1 MTPPNREFSDDFSTL
16 INESASLMLTQKQRR
31 LTVFHICY
39 GFFTNPLMKKVASK
53 HIINITKLID
63 DILENTKN
71 GLKDGS
77 NLDLDDDTKLIIRK
91 CASQDPE
98 KKFTSFDFI
107 EFASE
112 EDKVKLIFDKYGVNK
127 EVLARIKLN
136 YKRESIKK
144 AMKPQKRSVNDL
156 KDDKPAIDKHSVEN
170 FITDITAKV
179 KKNRPLI
186 LDYDN
191 KIDEILNTLLRK
203 EKSNPLLVGKPGV
216 GKSSLVE
223 GLALA
228 LLDGKAPESLS
239 KKKIIEIHL
248 NSMIAGTNF
257 RGDFEKR
264 FENIITYLKQEGNVI
279 IFIDEIHCMKGLGAT
294 SASKTEMDFSNMLKP
309 YLSSGEI
316 SCIGAT
322 THDEYKQSI
331 EKDKA
336 LDRRFKVIQLREP
349 TVEETKVIVSHKKS
363 SYETFHKVKIST
375 IISEKIVDLTNRF
388 ISKGSFP
395 DKAFDVIDM
404 CAALATMKN
413 KRSVDESI
421 VVEIISKLTNVK
433 RDQISGVATSALI
446 LENGLKAKIFGQ
458 DKAIKDIADK
468 IMVAKSG
475 LTNPLKPL
483 ASFLMIGTTGVGK
496 TEVVNEISKQMNMQ
510 LLRLDMSEYSEKGSV
525 SKLIGTSA
533 GYVGYEDGGKLTDY
547 VSNHPHSVILF
558 DEIEKA
564 DRSIYNLFL
573 QILDYGK
580 ITDGSGREI
589 DFRNTLIFMT
599 SNAGVEALDSNTIGF
614 ISSDDI
620 HSSKFEKE
628 VNKIFP
634 PEFRNRLSKIITFE
648 KLKKETM
655 VLLVDKNL
663 TMLTSKMKE
672 KGIELSYDQSVKDI
686 IIKNGFNEKLGARPL
701 ERYIEDNLV
710 LSIVKNMLTKSIKE
724 KNKYLVN
731 FVNDEF
737 KFKLIN

>member
-1 MTPPNREFSDDFSTL
+1 MGQFNDDFSNI
-16 INESASLMLTQKQRR
+16 INESASLMLSQKQRR

-39 GFFTNPLMKKVASK
+39 GFFNNEEIKKVAIN
-53 HIINITKLID
+53 HIVNFPQLIE
-63 DILENTKN
+63 DIVENTKN
-71 GLKDGS
+71 GLVDNS
-77 NLDLDDDTKLIIRK
+77 EVDLDEGAKEILMKCVKDDMERKL
-91 CASQDPE
+91 SP
-98 KKFTSFDFI
+98 FDFI
-107 EFASE
+107 EAASE
-112 EDKVKLIFDKYGVNK
+112 EMPLREFFKEHGINK
-127 EVLARIKLN
+127 DVLSRIKLS

-144 AMKPQKRSVNDL
+144 SVRAPSKNKTKLDAL
-156 KDDKPAIDKHSVEN
+156 KDEKPVTDKHGVEN

-179 KKNRPLI
+179 RMNRPLI

-216 GKSSLVE
+216 GKTSLVE

-228 LLDGKAPESLS
+228 LLDGKAPASIA
-239 KKKIIEIHL
+239 KKKIIELNL
-248 NSMIAGTNF
+248 NSMVAGTNY

-264 FENIITYLKQEGNVI
+264 FENVINYLRKEGNVI
-279 IFIDEIHCMKGLGAT
+279 LFIDEIHCMKGLGAT
-294 SASKTEMDFSNMLKP
+294 SSSKTDMDLSNMLKP

-322 THDEYKQSI
+322 TQEEYKQSI

-349 TVEETKVIVSHKKS
+349 NVEETKVILAYKKT
-363 SYETFHKVKIST
+363 SYELFHKVKLSNE
-375 IISEKIVDLTNRF
+375 ISEKIVDLTNRF
-388 ISKGSFP
+388 VSKGAFP

-404 CAALATMKN
+404 CSALAIMKRKKN
-413 KRSVDESI
+413 IDEDI
-421 VVEIISKLTNVK
+421 VIEVISRIANVK
-433 RDQISGVATSALI
+433 KEQIAGIASATLM
-446 LENGLKAKIFGQ
+446 LEDGLKSKIFGQ
-458 DKAIKDIADK
+458 DKAIKAISEK

-496 TEVVNEISKQMNMQ
+496 TEVVNEVSKQMNMQ
-510 LLRLDMSEYSEKGSV
+510 LLRLDMSEYAEKGSS

-533 GYVGYEDGGKLTDY
+533 GYIGYEDGGKLTDY
-547 VSNHPHSVILF
+547 VSNNPHCVILF

-564 DRSIYNLFL
+564 DKSIYNLFL

-580 ITDGSGREI
+580 LTDGSGREV

-599 SNAGVEALDSNTIGF
+599 SNAGVEAFDSNTIGF
-614 ISSDDI
+614 VSGEAADMA
-620 HSSKFEKE
+620 KFEKE

-655 VLLVDKNL
+655 ISLVEKNL
-663 TMLTSKMKE
+663 DVLKGKMKE
-672 KGIELSYDQSVKDI
+672 KQIELSYTQAVKDI
-686 IIKNGFNEKLGARPL
+686 IIKNGFNDKMGARPL
-701 ERYIEDNLV
+701 ERYIEDNLL
-710 LSIVKNMLTKSIKE
+710 LSVVKNMLVKAIKE
-724 KNKYLVN
+724 KNNYLVDYVDGE
-731 FVNDEF
+731 FLFTVN
-737 KFKLIN
+737 

>member
-1 MTPPNREFSDDFSTL
+1 MGQFNDDFSNI
-16 INESASLMLTQKQRR
+16 INESASLMLSQKQRR

-39 GFFTNPLMKKVASK
+39 GFFNNEEIKKVAIN
-53 HIINITKLID
+53 HIVNFPQLIE
-63 DILENTKN
+63 DIVENTKN
-71 GLKDGS
+71 GLVDNS
-77 NLDLDDDTKLIIRK
+77 EVDLDEGAKEILMKCVKDDMERKL
-91 CASQDPE
+91 SP
-98 KKFTSFDFI
+98 FDFI
-107 EFASE
+107 EAASE
-112 EDKVKLIFDKYGVNK
+112 EMPLREFFKEHGINK
-127 EVLARIKLN
+127 EVLSRIKLS

-144 AMKPQKRSVNDL
+144 SVRAPSKNKTKLDAL
-156 KDDKPAIDKHSVEN
+156 KDEKPVTDKHGVEN

-179 KKNRPLI
+179 RMNRPLI

-216 GKSSLVE
+216 GKTSLVE

-228 LLDGKAPESLS
+228 LLDGKAPASIA
-239 KKKIIEIHL
+239 KKKIIELNL
-248 NSMIAGTNF
+248 NSMVAGTNY

-264 FENIITYLKQEGNVI
+264 FENVINYLRKEGNVI
-279 IFIDEIHCMKGLGAT
+279 LFIDEIHCMKGLGAT
-294 SASKTEMDFSNMLKP
+294 SSSKTDMDLSNMLKP

-322 THDEYKQSI
+322 TQEEYKQSI

-349 TVEETKVIVSHKKS
+349 NVEETKVILAYKKT
-363 SYETFHKVKIST
+363 SYELFHKVKLSNE
-375 IISEKIVDLTNRF
+375 ISEKIVDLTNRF
-388 ISKGSFP
+388 VSKGAFP

-404 CAALATMKN
+404 CSALAIMKRKKN
-413 KRSVDESI
+413 IDEDI
-421 VVEIISKLTNVK
+421 VIEVISRIANVK
-433 RDQISGVATSALI
+433 KEQIAGIASATLM
-446 LENGLKAKIFGQ
+446 LEDGLKSKIFGQ
-458 DKAIKDIADK
+458 DKAIKAISEK

-496 TEVVNEISKQMNMQ
+496 TEVVNEVSKQMNMQ
-510 LLRLDMSEYSEKGSV
+510 LLRLDMSEYAEKGSS

-533 GYVGYEDGGKLTDY
+533 GYIGYEDGGKLTDY
-547 VSNHPHSVILF
+547 VSNNPHCVILF

-564 DRSIYNLFL
+564 DKSIYNLFL

-580 ITDGSGREI
+580 LTDGSGREV

-599 SNAGVEALDSNTIGF
+599 SNAGVEAFDSNTIGF
-614 ISSDDI
+614 VSGEAADMA
-620 HSSKFEKE
+620 KFEKE

-655 VLLVDKNL
+655 ISLVEKNL
-663 TMLTSKMKE
+663 DVLKGKMKE
-672 KGIELSYDQSVKDI
+672 KQIELSYTQAVKDI
-686 IIKNGFNEKLGARPL
+686 IIKNGFNDKMGARPL
-701 ERYIEDNLV
+701 ERYIEDNLL
-710 LSIVKNMLTKSIKE
+710 LSVVKNMLVKAIKE
-724 KNKYLVN
+724 KNNYLVDYVDGE
-731 FVNDEF
+731 FLFTVN
-737 KFKLIN
+737 